1 MMKKYLYLLRFVN
14 MLFLLLTLNLF
25 VGIVHA
31 QSLDIKLDSL
41 MSSGVIFA
49 PANGQVE
56 KQLAPLTMNNNF
68 IFIFD
73 KEDHL
78 EWALGTRVELQDTVA
93 FGLNPQL
100 RLKKDH
106 KSYSTFIGAGLP
118 VFIQP
123 RIRIGT
129 EVLFGFILPLS
140 AGIGIIAQ
148 ANATTFLFG
157 SDLPDNTITFSL
169 SGNLGLRFNF

>member
-25 VGIVHA
+25 VGIANA
-31 QSLDIKLDSL
+31 QSLDVKLDTL

-68 IFIFD
+68 VFIFD

-78 EWALGTRVELQDTVA
+78 EWVLGTRVELQDTVA
-93 FGLNPQL
+93 FALNPQV
-100 RLKKDH
+100 RIKRDH

-123 RIRIGT
+123 RMRIGT
-129 EVLFGFILPLS
+129 EVLFGLILPITS
-140 AGIGIIAQ
+140 GIGLVAQ

-157 SDLPDNTITFSL
+157 SDLPDNTITFSFT
-169 SGNLGLRFNF
+169 GNLGLRFNF